1 MEKKEILEKI
11 DVTIFGD
18 DIYHGYTD
26 DTTWNGFICPYFTK
40 EEAFRFME
48 DTVKEFPESRII
60 FNEKNNTF
68 YERDSE
74 NCPDEYS
81 YIDTYICANY
91 TKEELEEMDEEKEK
105 EAKEKA
111 KEDYKNK
118 IENFFEEWFILVGK
132 FVGEKETID
141 GPLELYNFGG
151 YIVWERSYK

>member
-26 DTTWNGFICPYFTK
+26 GTTWNGFICPYFTK
-40 EEAFRFME
+40 EEAFRFMK
-48 DTVKEFPESRII
+48 DTVKEFPESRVI
-60 FNEKNNTF
+60 FDEKNNTF

-81 YIDTYICANY
+81 YIDTYIYTNY
-91 TKEELEEMDEEKEK
+91 TKEELKKMDEDEEK

-111 KEDYKNK
+111 KENYKNK
-118 IENFFEEWFILVGK
+118 IESFFKEWFIPVGK
-132 FVGEKETID
+132 FVGEKKTID